1 MRAEPRG
8 IGFDMIEFV
17 AAPITADE
25 VKAKAR
31 ALGADLVGIA
41 DGAVM
46 DANPPDAADPRRP
59 SDITEHDG
67 KRAIVLAKR
76 FQSGATRL
84 KAWSDRNKQF
94 TDELTISALE
104 DIALDL
110 VYWLDDRGHP
120 SLAIPPTFLD
130 PTRYDGTAGKPP
142 AELLSARHAAVEA
155 GLGTLGLN
163 LQLLTPEFGPRVV
176 LAIVLTSAEVEADTK
191 RDDALC
197 LGPEC
202 GRCLRT
208 CPADAV
214 QHWERDW
221 TGCNKYREPNGYHR
235 LADLLTEIVHETDPA
250 EQAKLI
256 QSRTSSEMFDAPGFG
271 LNTKRLVVSGS
282 LCKPT
287 RDLILLDLEAQCLG
301 KDVIG
306 PDPEKAG
313 RLAEMAK
320 HESAGKVPAALAA
333 HRRWIGNLASETGG

>member
-1 MRAEPRG
+1 
-8 IGFDMIEFV
+8 MIEFS
-17 AAPITADE
+17 ATPITADD

-46 DANPPDAADPRRP
+46 DAHPPDPADPRRP
-59 SDITEHDG
+59 ADITEHDA

-76 FQSGATRL
+76 FQTGATRL
-84 KAWSDRNKQF
+84 TAWSDRNKQF
-94 TDELTISALE
+94 TDELTIAALE
-104 DIALDL
+104 DVALDL
-110 VYWLDDRGHP
+110 VYWLDELGHP

-163 LQLLTPEFGPRVV
+163 LQLLTPEYGPRVV
-176 LAIVLTSAEVEADTK
+176 LAIVLTSAEVEPDTK
-191 RDDALC
+191 REDALC

-214 QHWERDW
+214 QHWARDW
-221 TGCNKYREPNGYHR
+221 TACNKFREPNGYHR

-256 QSRTSSEMFDAPGFG
+256 QSRTSSEMFDAMLHGTG
-271 LNTKRLVVSGS
+271 IVSGCRRCIDVCPVGADYEAF
-282 LCKPT
+282 LKT
-287 RDLILLDLEAQCLG
+287 HLDEIPE
-301 KDVIG
+301 DT
-306 PDPEKAG
+306 PEKDG
-313 RLAEMAK
+313 RLAQMTRREG
-320 HESAGKVPAALAA
+320 EGEVPPGLETD
-333 HRRWIGNLASETGG
+333 RRWIGRLAGERGS